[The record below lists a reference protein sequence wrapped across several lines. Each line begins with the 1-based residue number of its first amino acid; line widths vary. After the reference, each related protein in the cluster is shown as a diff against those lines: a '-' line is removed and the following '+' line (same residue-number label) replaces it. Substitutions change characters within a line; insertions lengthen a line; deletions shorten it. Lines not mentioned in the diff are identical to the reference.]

1 MDTGIGITLIGIGVA
16 NTAILVMLFVFAWQ
30 TSDSLRSD
38 LRSEIRENSNELRGG
53 DPRHQER
60 SEGRDG
66 KSSQRS

>member
-38 LRSEIRENSNELRGG
+38 LRSEIRENSNELRGEIR
-53 DPRHQER
+53 DIR
-60 SEGRDG
+60 SDLRG
-66 KSSQRS
+66 